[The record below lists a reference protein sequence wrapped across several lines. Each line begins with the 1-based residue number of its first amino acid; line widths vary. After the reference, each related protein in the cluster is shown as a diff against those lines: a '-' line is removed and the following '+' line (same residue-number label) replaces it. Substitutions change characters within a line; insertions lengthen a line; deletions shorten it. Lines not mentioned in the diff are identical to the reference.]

1 MHKRKFMCAFVRL
14 CFSAFMLS
22 LPFVAILCLIKE
34 RQSTRA
40 RYECLT
46 RGAYYWGPAIE
57 SLGTGT

>member
-40 RYECLT
+40 RYESLT
-46 RGAYYWGPAIE
+46 RGVYY
-57 SLGTGT
+57 